1 MWGVS
6 GNCVQKLL
14 YTCAMICPKCQYE
27 KQDHE
32 TDMMPG
38 VCPSCGIAYKK
49 FLESQ
54 QGRASAAATLSADRD
69 QAPEVPFRQRFLNYA
84 GFMPSDRPEGVYWV
98 HVVVYLCFVAWGI
111 YFMAGGVDLLRLG
124 GSFLHGVDQAFH
136 AYGHIMFR
144 PFGETM
150 ELLGGSIFQVWAPLF
165 PLVFFMVWHRDNF
178 AASIMLWWC
187 GQNFMDI
194 AVYVADAPV
203 GALPL
208 MAGEAARHD
217 WAAWYGADAN
227 LQAADGTALL
237 LFIVG
242 SAIMLLANAWGGW
255 LLWIEFQG
263 RTRSPVQII
272 TEDESTL

>member
-1 MWGVS
+1 
-6 GNCVQKLL
+6 
-14 YTCAMICPKCQYE
+14 MICPKCQYE

-38 VCPSCGIAYKK
+38 VCPSCGIAYQKYLDAQRGAK
-49 FLESQ
+49 PQ
-54 QGRASAAATLSADRD
+54 AATLAPTHET
-69 QAPEVPFRQRFLNYA
+69 APEIPRWQRFWEFA

-98 HVVVYLCFVAWGI
+98 HVVVYVCFVAWGF
-111 YFMAGGVDLLRLG
+111 YFMAGGVDLIRLG

-136 AYGHIMFR
+136 AYGHIMFS

-165 PLVFFMVWHRDNF
+165 PLAFFMIWHRDNF

-194 AVYVADAPV
+194 AAYVADAAV

-208 MAGEAARHD
+208 MEGEAARHD
-217 WAAWYGADAN
+217 WAAYYAAGD
-227 LQAADGTALL
+227 LQAADSLALVM
-237 LFIVG
+237 FITGALV
-242 SAIMLLANAWGGW
+242 MLLSNLWGGT

-263 RTRSPVQII
+263 RTKPPVQVI

>member
-1 MWGVS
+1 MRISANMG
-6 GNCVQKLL
+6 GFL
-14 YTCAMICPKCQYE
+14 YTAPMICPKCQYE

-38 VCPSCGIAYKK
+38 VCPSCGIAYRKYRD
-49 FLESQ
+49 SV
-54 QGRASAAATLSADRD
+54 ASAQPAAATLAADHE
-69 QAPEVPFRQRFLNYA
+69 PVNKIPLWQRCWHYA

-98 HVVVYLCFVAWGI
+98 HVVVYLCFVAWGF
-111 YFMAGGVDLLRLG
+111 YFIAGGVDLLRVG

-144 PFGETM
+144 PFGERL

-194 AVYVADAPV
+194 AVYVADAPLGV
-203 GALPL
+203 LPL
-208 MAGEAARHD
+208 MAGESARHD
-217 WAAWYGADAN
+217 WATWFGAGDM
-227 LQAADGTALL
+227 QSVDGTALL
-237 LFIVG
+237 LFLLGAGV
-242 SAIMLLANAWGGW
+242 MLLSNVWGGL

-263 RTRSPVQII
+263 RTKPPVQII